1 MFKSNFLNEISTR
14 GFIYQSSDIEDLD
27 TLMNQKAITAY
38 IGFDITSDSLHIGS
52 LLQLML
58 LHWLDY
64 YDHKTIALIGGG
76 TTLIGDPSGKDE
88 GRKILQLQD
97 IENNIVK
104 IEKIFEKFIN
114 LKDKAKIINNY
125 EWLSDINYIN
135 FLRDVGSRVTI
146 NKMLTFESVKNRLDR
161 EQPLTFLEFNYM
173 LLQAYDYYHLNK
185 EYDCE
190 LQLGGSDQWGNIVS
204 GIDLIRRLNN
214 KKTFAITSPLITNN
228 DGSKMGKTADGA
240 IWLDECKLSN
250 YDFYQFWRNA
260 DDTDVPKFLHFFTKL
275 PLEEISKLSK
285 LKGQEI
291 NEAKKILVK
300 TNSAEYKSEKLTEI
314 ALVTV
319 DIKGVGL
326 YTLGPYRKDLTEEQK
341 KEYAN
346 LFKKY
351 FLKTFVSRLTD
362 YSEPKIDVI
371 SAEKKNEKYTI
382 VSSILL
388 ATDKKPEVKIDWRV
402 YTKNPN
408 KPLIRD
414 LIIEGLSLARTQKEE
429 FSSIIES
436 NDGDINALFNK
447 LREFINS

>member
-214 KKTFAITSPLITNN
+214 KKHL
-228 DGSKMGKTADGA
+228 
-240 IWLDECKLSN
+240 L
-250 YDFYQFWRNA
+250 
-260 DDTDVPKFLHFFTKL
+260 L
-275 PLEEISKLSK
+275 PH
-285 LKGQEI
+285 
-291 NEAKKILVK
+291 
-300 TNSAEYKSEKLTEI
+300 
-314 ALVTV
+314 
-319 DIKGVGL
+319 
-326 YTLGPYRKDLTEEQK
+326 
-341 KEYAN
+341 
-346 LFKKY
+346 
-351 FLKTFVSRLTD
+351 RL
-362 YSEPKIDVI
+362 
-371 SAEKKNEKYTI
+371 
-382 VSSILL
+382 
-388 ATDKKPEVKIDWRV
+388 
-402 YTKNPN
+402 
-408 KPLIRD
+408 
-414 LIIEGLSLARTQKEE
+414 
-429 FSSIIES
+429 
-436 NDGDINALFNK
+436 
-447 LREFINS
+447 